1 MHPSAASP
9 TTTRKKL
16 NAMWGAKDSGPVGLL
31 AGSGDLPFLFAA
43 AARALKRDLV
53 VVGLEGHT
61 DKRLGEYASEMHF
74 LKLGTLDRLPEILK
88 NARVKRV
95 VMAGGVSKKEIYNPS
110 LSMDSH
116 VRGILGGVDNKGDD
130 HILRAFGVFL
140 KARCGVSVIDPRV
153 FLKDLLVPK
162 GVLTRRAPTE
172 AEWKDLR
179 FGRLIAKG
187 VGKMDIG
194 QTVVVKQGTVL
205 AVEAIEGTD
214 ATIRRGGALGMGGAV
229 VVKTAK
235 PNQDLRFDLPCV
247 GEETLESMHAS
258 GSVALGIEA
267 GKTLV
272 MFKDK
277 LIARADREG
286 VAIVGI

>member
-1 MHPSAASP
+1 M
-9 TTTRKKL
+9 
-16 NAMWGAKDSGPVGLL
+16 
-31 AGSGDLPFLFAA
+31 PFLFVR
-43 AARALKRDLV
+43 AARALKREFI

-61 DKRLGEYASEMHF
+61 DKRLGEYASEAHY
-74 LKLGTLDRLPEILK
+74 LELGTLDRLPGILK
-88 NARVKRV
+88 NAGVKRV
-95 VMAGGVSKKEIYNPS
+95 AMAGSVPKKEIYNPS
-110 LSMDSH
+110 VSVDSH
-116 VRGILGGVDNKGDD
+116 VRGIFSGADNKGDD
-130 HILRAFGVFL
+130 HLLRAFGVFL
-140 KARCGVSVIDPRV
+140 KVRCGVSVIDPRV

-162 GVLTRRAPTE
+162 GVLTRREPTE

-179 FGRLIAKG
+179 FGCSIAKG

-205 AVEAIEGTD
+205 AVEALEGTD
-214 ATIRRGGALGMGGAV
+214 AAIRRGGALGMGGAV

-247 GEETLESMHAS
+247 GEETLESMRAA
-258 GSVALGIEA
+258 GSSVLGIEA

-272 MFKDK
+272 MFKDVF
-277 LIARADREG
+277 IARADREG